1 MTTEAKASVSSLPV
15 ILVYSFDNLSSSE
28 SGGNFSIAFTESV
41 ISSLSSYRCISVFS
55 SSTSMDAKTKAA
67 KDPLIKQMYNA
78 DYVVR
83 GSIQTI
89 SDKSRIQMQL
99 TNLDSN
105 KVVWTD
111 KVDFS
116 SDQIFEVQDSIG
128 DKILTHMQINAV
140 AGSEGKSWAAK
151 YGTAERLALFLNA
164 IKEWFKFTPDGYN
177 NHTKIIRQLEE
188 QMGEKTLFYTTR
200 IQLAIASLPTV

>member
-1 MTTEAKASVSSLPV
+1 
-15 ILVYSFDNLSSSE
+15 
-28 SGGNFSIAFTESV
+28 
-41 ISSLSSYRCISVFS
+41 
-55 SSTSMDAKTKAA
+55 MDAKTKAA
-67 KDPLIKQMYNA
+67 KDPFIKQMYNA

-128 DKILTHMQINAV
+128 DKILTHMV
-140 AGSEGKSWAAK
+140 
-151 YGTAERLALFLNA
+151 
-164 IKEWFKFTPDGYN
+164 TPK
-177 NHTKIIRQLEE
+177 HPSR
-188 QMGEKTLFYTTR
+188 
-200 IQLAIASLPTV
+200 